1 MNFLK
6 TILVFILA
14 VTLPISQAYA
24 VVPDVHS
31 VISDVSESNGNFQD
45 INLAIPGAEMFQSL
59 TNQQP
64 SLADISSIISSDP
77 LPENIIETED
87 VSDQEG
93 LLDIPLVNG
102 EGQHFWTRGK
112 IIAASAILFSTGL
125 LLSLIFVLSG
135 AGSGSGSSSGSG
147 SGGGSG
153 GNPNPPDPNNPNLN
167 DPNNGGLTDE
177 SSNDLNDATNNNG
190 FPLIGGGTGPGGEE
204 TIQQLLDNGGGL
216 LPGGGNGIPGGVPH
230 HPEPSTFLLMGLGL
244 LVPFLRKRFSL

>member
-6 TILVFILA
+6 TVLVFILA

-45 INLAIPGAEMFQSL
+45 INLAIPGGAEMFQSL
-59 TNQQP
+59 TNQP

-93 LLDIPLVNG
+93 SLDIPLVNG

-112 IIAASAILFSTGL
+112 IITASAILFSTGL

-135 AGSGSGSSSGSG
+135 AGSGSGSGSG
-147 SGGGSG
+147 SGGG
-153 GNPNPPDPNNPNLN
+153 GNSNPPPDPNNPNLN
-167 DPNNGGLTDE
+167 DLNGDG
-177 SSNDLNDATNNNG
+177 TNPPPGGDNS
-190 FPLIGGGTGPGGEE
+190 FPPIGGGGTGPGGEE